1 MQSTQILKQEHDAV
15 LVVLDQ
21 LGQAVD
27 AAERG
32 APVPV
37 DIFRDIQEFFTVF
50 VDQCHHGKEEAA
62 VFNELG
68 TGTGPQ
74 VTRSLSDE
82 HAQGRVLA
90 ARYAAAVASYVPG
103 DVQSAHRL
111 AEAARAY
118 DVMLRQH
125 IDEENTDLFPL
136 METSLEDE
144 DARIVAEFDRIE
156 LEEIGD
162 GTHERLHGMID
173 SLPARISPWISTA
186 ARSA

>member
-21 LGQAVD
+21 LAKAVA
-27 AAERG
+27 AAEGG
-32 APVPV
+32 APVPA

-68 TGTGPQ
+68 SGTGRQ
-74 VTRSLSDE
+74 VTRSLTDE
-82 HAQGRVLA
+82 HAQGRKLA
-90 ARYAAAVASYVPG
+90 AHYSSAVASYEPG

-111 AEAARAY
+111 ADAANAY

-125 IDEENTDLFPL
+125 IDEENTELFPL
-136 METSLEDE
+136 MEQSLAMR
-144 DARIVAEFDRIE
+144 DADITAEFDRIE
-156 LEEIGD
+156 MEELGE
-162 GTHERLHGMID
+162 GTHERLHAMID
-173 SLPARISPWISTA
+173 TLPARIAPWVSPSDRGA
-186 ARSA
+186 

>member
-21 LGQAVD
+21 LALAVA
-27 AAERG
+27 AAEHG

-37 DIFRDIQEFFTVF
+37 DIFHDIQEFFTVF
-50 VDQCHHGKEEAA
+50 VGQCHHGKEEAA

-68 TGTGPQ
+68 SGTGQ
-74 VTRSLSDE
+74 RVTRSLSDE
-82 HAQGRVLA
+82 HEQGRKLA
-90 ARYAAAVASYVPG
+90 AYYSSAAASYVPG
-103 DVQSAHRL
+103 DVQSAHKL
-111 AEAARAY
+111 SEAASAY

-125 IDEENTDLFPL
+125 IDEENAELFPL
-136 METSLEDE
+136 MEASLEDE

-173 SLPARISPWISTA
+173 SLPARIAPWVSTV
-186 ARSA
+186 ARGA